1 MMKTTTRM
9 RTRRRRKRREES
21 ALTQKSYRVG
31 WLGKISSP
39 PNSSWFGMVA
49 KLLDALIHQQDPGY
63 GGVTTVITNGVDGI
77 TSRLSDMPFGGE
89 GYQGL
94 QEYAS

>member
-21 ALTQKSYRVG
+21 ALTQKSHGVG
-31 WLGKISSP
+31 WLRKISSL

-49 KLLDALIHQQDPGY
+49 ILLDALIHKQDPGY
-63 GGVTTVITNGVDGI
+63 GGVTTVR
-77 TSRLSDMPFGGE
+77 TSWNHTKALGHAIGEE
-89 GYQGL
+89 GYQEL